1 MKTILVPVDFSAVS
15 RRVCD
20 AACDLANALGAELM
34 LLHVVP
40 PPPVMVSD
48 LYMLSA
54 AQTEDMQAAAE
65 RAGERRLRELD
76 ARCTKRG
83 IPTRLV
89 RRTGLPVPEIVRH
102 AAKADYLVMGSHG
115 HGAMYDLLVGS
126 TTHGV
131 LKKVRCPVLIVPPS
145 ARDRS

>member
-15 RRVCD
+15 RRVCG
-20 AACDLANALGAELM
+20 AACDLAQAMGAELL

-40 PPPVMVSD
+40 PPQVMVSD

-54 AQTEDMQAAAE
+54 AQAEDMQAAAE
-65 RAGERRLRELD
+65 EAGDKRLRELNEQCVERGVP
-76 ARCTKRG
+76 ART
-83 IPTRLV
+83 L
-89 RRTGLPVPEIVRH
+89 RRSGQPVAEIVAR

-115 HGAMYDLLVGS
+115 HSAMYDLLVGS

-131 LKKVRCPVLIVPPS
+131 LKKVRCPVLIVPPL
-145 ARDRS
+145 RGRR

>member
-20 AACDLANALGAELM
+20 AACDLANALGGELL

-54 AQTEDMQAAAE
+54 AQTDDMQVAAE
-65 RAGERRLRELD
+65 RAGGKRLRELE
-76 ARCTKRG
+76 ARCEKRG
-83 IPTRLV
+83 IPTRRV
-89 RRTGLPVPEIVRH
+89 QRTGLPIPEIVKY

-145 ARDRS
+145 PRDRS